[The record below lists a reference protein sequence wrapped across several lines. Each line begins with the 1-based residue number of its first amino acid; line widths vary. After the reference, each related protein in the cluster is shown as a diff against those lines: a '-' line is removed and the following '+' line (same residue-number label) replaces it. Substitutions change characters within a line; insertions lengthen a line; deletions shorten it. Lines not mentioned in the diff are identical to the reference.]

1 MRYIILINILFTLTG
16 CAIYK
21 NTPPLDSSLSDNGK
35 IFFEKTT
42 FQVSETS
49 DEYKKYYLSRMGE
62 YLKNNQHKDTKYK
75 VTVKDIKQ
83 KYPFGGK
90 GFQCFEPMLL
100 VLSLGIIPSICEQ
113 ETTYVIEKSDINT
126 GSSNQKE
133 YTFKT
138 ESVAGWLSLFYSPG
152 SEWNYG
158 DGDDGRRALYTIIN
172 DISNE

>member
-1 MRYIILINILFTLTG
+1 MRHIIIVNILLALTG

-21 NTPPLDSSLSDNGK
+21 NTPPLDSSLSNNGK
-35 IFFEKTT
+35 MFIEKST
-42 FQVSETS
+42 FQVSETN
-49 DEYKKYYLSRMGE
+49 DEYKKYYLSRMNE
-62 YLKNNQHKDTKYK
+62 YLENTQQNDFKYK
-75 VTVKDIKQ
+75 ITLKDIEQ
-83 KYPFGGK
+83 KYPLGGK

-113 ETTYVIEKSDINT
+113 ETTYVIEKSDIST

-133 YTFKT
+133 FTFKT
-138 ESVAGWLSLFYSPG
+138 ESVAGWVSLFYSPS